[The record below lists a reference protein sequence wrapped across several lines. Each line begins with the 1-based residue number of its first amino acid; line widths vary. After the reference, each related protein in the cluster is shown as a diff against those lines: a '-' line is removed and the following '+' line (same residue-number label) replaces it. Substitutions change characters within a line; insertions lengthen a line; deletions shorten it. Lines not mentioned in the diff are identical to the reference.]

1 MLESVDNNELFERD
15 NPFSHFWGSC
25 NKCLDE
31 RAAFEKSISI
41 RTPAYTHQGNN
52 IPLID
57 SLHEECRYFFRS
69 CSPFLIW
76 PFHAGDDEVLPISP
90 TGTYLHHCFGILRDT
105 NIPSW
110 KQWLWICRLNRKAGK
125 RTSILNVRAN
135 NFSMSFV
142 WYSSHALF
150 SSADIIIYQAE
161 ALQTHCTTTYS
172 NSSIRNHITT

>member
-1 MLESVDNNELFERD
+1 MRVSFGDKSSVVAVRDSCTCGLLFCSMRFLLFAETPSSFGVPCPHGNHDKVLESVDNNEL
-15 NPFSHFWGSC
+15 
-25 NKCLDE
+25 
-31 RAAFEKSISI
+31 
-41 RTPAYTHQGNN
+41 
-52 IPLID
+52 
-57 SLHEECRYFFRS
+57 EEFHYFFRS
-69 CSPFLIW
+69 CSLFPIW

-142 WYSSHALF
+142 
-150 SSADIIIYQAE
+150 
-161 ALQTHCTTTYS
+161 
-172 NSSIRNHITT
+172 